1 MFSLIQRVKQM
12 KMEFIK
18 EESEDLKIE
27 DAVRV
32 QQEEAEA
39 QTGLMLLKE
48 ESEVQDEME
57 EKDHCKKYH
66 DIITEVKSEKSSSR
80 KSNFTCQQC
89 GKCFSTKGNLK
100 LHMDLHTGEKPYAC
114 QQCGKCFTKKG
125 TLKGHMSIH
134 TREKPYTC
142 SQCGNGF
149 TQQGSFN
156 RHMRVHTGEKPYTC
170 KLWW

>member
-57 EKDHCKKYH
+57 EKDHLWKVFLHK
-66 DIITEVKSEKSSSR
+66 R
-80 KSNFTCQQC
+80 KPKTPHGPS
-89 GKCFSTKGNLK
+89 
-100 LHMDLHTGEKPYAC
+100 HW
-114 QQCGKCFTKKG
+114 
-125 TLKGHMSIH
+125 
-134 TREKPYTC
+134 REALRLPAVWKV
-142 SQCGNGF
+142 F
-149 TQQGSFN
+149 
-156 RHMRVHTGEKPYTC
+156 H
-170 KLWW
+170 